1 MRIRAKVE
9 RPHTRSLRRG
19 PDSQTASDGG
29 RSLRT
34 AVLRRRRRRRAAAL
48 SGRGAARELAD
59 LFSSPSVGGVAPGVF
74 LFMPLPDSSR
84 TTALR
89 GVSTVATEA
98 TPPPGRCGAT
108 SLGSAATDGGT
119 HSP

>member
-19 PDSQTASDGG
+19 PGSHTASDGG
-29 RSLRT
+29 RGLRT
-34 AVLRRRRRRRAAAL
+34 AVLRRKRRRRAAAL

-59 LFSSPSVGGVAPGVF
+59 LFSSPSVGGVSASVF
-74 LFMPLPDSSR
+74 LFTDSSR

-89 GVSTVATEA
+89 GVSTVAAEA